1 MGRKSTNEK
10 KNVYWT
16 AREEAGLTRDA
27 AAEKMEYVS
36 TDRIERIEYE
46 KSAPHPD
53 EILRMAEC
61 YNKPSL
67 CNYYCSH
74 DCPIGQVYV
83 PAVEEKSLSQIT
95 VEMLNTLNILNE
107 EKNRFLQI
115 VVDGKLSENE
125 VEDFD
130 RIQKELEQMAMII
143 DSLRLW
149 SDNLASKK

>member
-53 EILRMAEC
+53 EVLRMAEY

-115 VVDGKLSENE
+115 VVDGQLSENE